1 MHNRRKILT
10 SLAIVALPS
19 WGASNFVR
27 VPLGQ
32 GASIEVPKNWTVL
45 SENGRVA
52 IDTFVE
58 AKGFR
63 QTESTLSFGAKVFDD
78 RDTTMAVVN
87 ARFYPENA
95 ATQDQA
101 KQLTASDIETIDA
114 GIRKATDAPL
124 KSMGLRMT
132 RWYGSKIQVINGLH
146 IYVHEHQ
153 TAGSPEAVSPM
164 RVRGLRVW
172 ASPRSFTVT
181 LSYRERDASLLLP
194 IINHMASSI
203 RLE

>member
-1 MHNRRKILT
+1 MHSRRTLLT

-19 WGASNFVR
+19 WAASNFVR
-27 VPLGQ
+27 VQLGQ

-63 QTESTLSFGAKVFDD
+63 QTESTLNFAAKVFDD
-78 RDTTMAVVN
+78 RDTIMALVN
-87 ARFYPENA
+87 ARFYPDNT
-95 ATQDQA
+95 ATQAQA

-124 KSMGLRMT
+124 NAMGLRMT
-132 RWYGSKIQVINGLH
+132 HWYGSKMQVINGLRV
-146 IYVHEHQ
+146 YVHEHQ
-153 TAGSPEAVSPM
+153 TSGAPEAGPT

-181 LSYRERDASLLLP
+181 LSYRERDATLLLP
-194 IINHMASSI
+194 IINYMASTI